1 MKTKTLELEFSLQE
15 IEKATQKLISFA
27 QDEKIWLLNGEMG
40 AGKTTLSKSICK
52 LLGSIDTVTSPTF
65 SIVNEY
71 KTIENQTIYHFDFYR
86 INHEVEALDIGADEY
101 FYSGNL
107 CLIEWSSKIES
118 LIPQHHLLIELNIL
132 PENKRKLKALLV

>member
-71 KTIENQTIYHFDFYR
+71 KTIEHQTIYHFDFYR

-118 LIPQHHLLIELNIL
+118 LIPQHHLLIELTIL